1 MSELNPNS
9 IPTHVA
15 IIMDGNGRWAQSK
28 DLPRIEGHRQ
38 GATVVEEITEEAR
51 ELGVKHLTLYAFSQ
65 ENWNRP
71 TEETAALMQ
80 LLVEFLVSKK
90 DKMLKNGIALNAIGD
105 LKRLPAPVYDL
116 LFKTIDETSAGQQM
130 TLTLALSYGSKDEWV
145 RSVKQIA
152 SDLLENKINLDD
164 INEDQ
169 ISSYLDTKN
178 LPDPDLIIRTSGEK
192 RISNFLLWQGAYA
205 ELNFVDQN
213 WPEFSRQDFKD
224 CLVDYQKRERRFGK
238 TSEQLEGD
246 V

>member
-1 MSELNPNS
+1 MPDLNPNS

-15 IIMDGNGRWAQSK
+15 IIMDGNGRWAKSK
-28 DLPRIEGHRQ
+28 NLPRIEGHRQ
-38 GATVVEEITEEAR
+38 GATVVEDITEEAR
-51 ELGVKHLTLYAFSQ
+51 ELGIKCLTLYAFSQ

-90 DKMLKNGIALNAIGD
+90 EKMLKNGIALNAIGD
-105 LKRLPAPVYDL
+105 LNRLPVPVREL
-116 LFKTIDETSAGQQM
+116 LMQTIEDTASGQQM
-130 TLTLALSYGSKDEWV
+130 KLVLALSYGSKDEWV
-145 RSVKQIA
+145 RSVKA
-152 SDLLENKINLDD
+152 LAADLLNNKINLDD
-164 INEDQ
+164 INEDK

-205 ELNFVDQN
+205 ELNFVEKN

-224 CLVDYQKRERRFGK
+224 CIIDYQQRERRFGK
-238 TSEQLEGD
+238 TSEQLEGEL
-246 V
+246 